1 MTINWKKDNDVTIC
15 WYDVIDKFFWRNHV
29 FPVKFSHWSKFHTNI
44 MTRPGVMTIF
54 VYKGLT
60 RNPEIGNTVIWVCP
74 ISGDWD
80 KLGIPNL
87 ALIFLI
93 KCYWILRN
101 ARVTANTVTE
111 NQQRVKLPPPKL
123 VLKCSVKSSLLS
135 MMTPKSYL
143 ETLFLI
149 VIFLHFKMA
158 KVLGVPRVIKWHLS
172 EFSTRKLLKNH
183 FSKIKKSFWSF
194 LVTPSKILPNANKVF
209 G

>member
-1 MTINWKKDNDVTIC
+1 
-15 WYDVIDKFFWRNHV
+15 
-29 FPVKFSHWSKFHTNI
+29 
-44 MTRPGVMTIF
+44 MTIF

-60 RNPEIGNTVIWVCP
+60 RNPEIGNTAIWVCP

-93 KCYWILRN
+93 KCYWMLRD
-101 ARVTANTVTE
+101 ARVTANRVTE
-111 NQQRVKLPPPKL
+111 NQQGVKLPPPKL

-183 FSKIKKSFWSF
+183 LSKIKKSFWSF
-194 LVTPSKILPNANKVF
+194 LVTPSKILPNANK
-209 G
+209 GLSLA